1 MRQCKRK
8 LCNDKYL
15 PLPIFDMR
23 RDLHLR
29 NFWGLFLAIFANFSD
44 VKSKQV
50 KIIGGQDAI
59 HGQFPYQV
67 SRFSA

>member
-8 LCNDKYL
+8 LCNVKHL

-23 RDLHLR
+23 RNLHLR
-29 NFWGLFLAIFANFSD
+29 NFLGLFLAIFANLSY

-50 KIIGGQDAI
+50 KIIGGQDAF

-67 SRFSA
+67 ST